1 MAILGC
7 FLAFLSKKIILIVM
21 VKKEKLEHQ
30 NIFKKSIQHL
40 EATGFNNIKADIPGY
55 ENPKSFV
62 RKSTG
67 MEVTPDISATK
78 NGRKY
83 FFDISLKS
91 DRSSQLKSKWLLLD
105 AFSRLRSNRFKIIT
119 MRGHFKFTE
128 QLLNEI
134 NLTNKQPIKI

>member
-1 MAILGC
+1 
-7 FLAFLSKKIILIVM
+7 M
-21 VKKEKLEHQ
+21 VKTEKLEHQ
-30 NIFKKSIQHL
+30 NIFKKTINHL
-40 EATGFNNIKADIPGY
+40 KATGFDNIKADIPGY

-67 MEVTPDISATK
+67 TEVTPDISATK

-91 DRSSQLKSKWLLLD
+91 NRSSQLKSKWLLLD
-105 AFSRLRSNRFKIIT
+105 TFSRLRSGRFKIIT

-128 QLLNEI
+128 QLLNDI
-134 NLTNKQPIKI
+134 NLTNKKPIKI